1 MGVLLVT
8 GGSLGAVVGG
18 PFAPVYAYPAPA
30 YAYPAPA
37 YVAPPVYTA
46 PPPPS
51 PTTWYYCRSLG
62 ACYSPARS
70 SPHGLVCRGRPIRQP
85 GPSGCPGGSGPCKG
99 HRAPSGTPTLLHGRS
114 RPEGAPASYKAG
126 VSEAGTGSGR
136 GPTDPRR
143 EASKGPGVSGSAWR
157 RPGSGDRP

>member
-46 PPPPS
+46 PPPPP

-62 ACYSPARS
+62 ACYPYTPSCPEAWVPVPAR
-70 SPHGLVCRGRPIRQP
+70 
-85 GPSGCPGGSGPCKG
+85 
-99 HRAPSGTPTLLHGRS
+99 
-114 RPEGAPASYKAG
+114 
-126 VSEAGTGSGR
+126 
-136 GPTDPRR
+136 
-143 EASKGPGVSGSAWR
+143 
-157 RPGSGDRP
+157 